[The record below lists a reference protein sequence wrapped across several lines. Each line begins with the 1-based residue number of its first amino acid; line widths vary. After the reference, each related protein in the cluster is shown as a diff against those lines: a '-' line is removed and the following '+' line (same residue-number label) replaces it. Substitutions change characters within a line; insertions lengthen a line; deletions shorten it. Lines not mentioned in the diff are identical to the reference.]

1 MTRKE
6 IEATLRDMAET
17 YSDFYLVEFKN
28 AIMLYLNNKYSI
40 TLTDYDLAISEG
52 NFVPNSVRHSS
63 MARYS
68 LDTIEEIIIDYKDM
82 NDDRYLVLNGKGY
95 RYVLFLG

>member
-1 MTRKE
+1 MTRQE
-6 IEATLRDMAET
+6 LEATLKDMAET

-28 AIMLYLNNKYSI
+28 AIMLYLSNKYSI
-40 TLTDYDLAISEG
+40 TLTDYDLAISDG

-82 NDDRYLVLNGKGY
+82 NDNRYFVLNGKGY
-95 RYVLFLG
+95 RYVLFIE